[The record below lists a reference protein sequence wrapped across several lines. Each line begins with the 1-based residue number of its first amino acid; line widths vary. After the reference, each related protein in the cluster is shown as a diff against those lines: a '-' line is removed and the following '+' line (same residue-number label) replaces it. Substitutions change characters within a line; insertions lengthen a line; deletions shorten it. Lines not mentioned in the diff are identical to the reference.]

1 MYVLFLLKTLY
12 PIWLVLLLPPN
23 LPSPI
28 SCFCIL
34 LSLSW
39 LSMSHFIS
47 ISPMICLPMLLELHR
62 MSKAMQ
68 IINHFNIFQG
78 NYQYQQWTPII
89 QSPPPSPLPAVTRL
103 EVTGGCLLEHW
114 ILDCHG
120 IYTCKQTHTKTLTN
134 KQIRYIVNT
143 HIGIL
148 MLNPVPYGPPEM
160 MLLSVFFVF
169 FLVFGVVNW
178 VW

>member
-114 ILDCHG
+114 MVVEFLRIHKHVTIQLLWGCCLRIFYAAG
-120 IYTCKQTHTKTLTN
+120 N
-134 KQIRYIVNT
+134 VVVIV
-143 HIGIL
+143 
-148 MLNPVPYGPPEM
+148 
-160 MLLSVFFVF
+160 VF
-169 FLVFGVVNW
+169 VVLFCQ
-178 VW
+178 